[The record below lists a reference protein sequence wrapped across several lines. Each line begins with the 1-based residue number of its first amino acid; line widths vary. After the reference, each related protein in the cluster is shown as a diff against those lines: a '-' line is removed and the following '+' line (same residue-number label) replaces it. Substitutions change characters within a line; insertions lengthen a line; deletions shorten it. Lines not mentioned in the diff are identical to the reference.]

1 MEKGGLSRDAA
12 VLLQVYVGLG
22 WALGCALI
30 GLLIVKQPAECR
42 IGRQYLCQVRALCRP
57 PIESSLSRPRCSI
70 SLFFKFRFPWPFP
83 FAADRWFPIFGG
95 SLPPNEQDQPPIES
109 SLSRPRCS
117 ISLFFKFRFPWPFPF
132 AADRWFPIFG
142 GSLPPKEQDQPPIES
157 LAPLSRPR
165 CSFPFGFLD
174 RQN

>member
-70 SLFFKFRFPWPFP
+70 SLFF
-83 FAADRWFPIFGG
+83 
-95 SLPPNEQDQPPIES
+95 N
-109 SLSRPRCS
+109 
-117 ISLFFKFRFPWPFPF
+117 
-132 AADRWFPIFG
+132 
-142 GSLPPKEQDQPPIES
+142 
-157 LAPLSRPR
+157 
-165 CSFPFGFLD
+165 FGFLGPFLLRPTGGSQSLVGRYPQKNRINRQSSRSLLSVVRDVPFRLDFWIARTNRCSSASSISIDLD
-174 RQN
+174 RFRVRSRTRSTEREKKRPHTAMAYVTE